1 MGGVSYHWYRFAKKS
16 PQGQS
21 FWKIKLIESGLETAR
36 SEKVLIESLDGVDW
50 SNPQDLK
57 DIIETKVTE
66 VATSEG
72 VEASD
77 LTAYFS
83 E

>member
-1 MGGVSYHWYRFAKKS
+1 MALTVSSIVENTSGFVANDKYNALS
-16 PQGQS
+16 PAL
-21 FWKIKLIESGLETAR
+21 KDAV
-36 SEKVLIESLDGVDW
+36 KVLIESLDGVDW

-57 DIIETKVTE
+57 DIIETKITE

>member
-1 MGGVSYHWYRFAKKS
+1 MALTVSS
-16 PQGQS
+16 
-21 FWKIKLIESGLETAR
+21 IVENTSGFVANDKYNALTPALKDAV
-36 SEKVLIESLDGVDW
+36 KVLIESLDGVDW

-57 DIIETKVTE
+57 DIIETKITE

>member
-1 MGGVSYHWYRFAKKS
+1 MALTVSS
-16 PQGQS
+16 
-21 FWKIKLIESGLETAR
+21 IVENTSGFVANDKYNALTPALKDAV
-36 SEKVLIESLDGVDW
+36 KVLIESLDGVDW

>member
-1 MGGVSYHWYRFAKKS
+1 MALTVSS
-16 PQGQS
+16 
-21 FWKIKLIESGLETAR
+21 IVENTSGYVANDKYNALAPALKDAV
-36 SEKVLIESLDGVDW
+36 KVLIESLDGVDW

-66 VATSEG
+66 VAASEG
-72 VEASD
+72 VEVAD
-77 LTAYFS
+77 LVAYFS

>member
-1 MGGVSYHWYRFAKKS
+1 MALTVSS
-16 PQGQS
+16 
-21 FWKIKLIESGLETAR
+21 IEENTSGFVANDKYNALAPALKDAV
-36 SEKVLIESLDGVDW
+36 KVLIESLDGVDW

>member
-1 MGGVSYHWYRFAKKS
+1 MALTVSSIVENTSGFVANDKYNALS
-16 PQGQS
+16 PAL
-21 FWKIKLIESGLETAR
+21 KDAV
-36 SEKVLIESLDGVDW
+36 KVLIESLDGVDW

>member
-1 MGGVSYHWYRFAKKS
+1 MALTVSS
-16 PQGQS
+16 
-21 FWKIKLIESGLETAR
+21 IVENTSGFIANDKYNALAPALKDAV
-36 SEKVLIESLDGVDW
+36 KVLIESLDGVDW

>member
-1 MGGVSYHWYRFAKKS
+1 MALTVSS
-16 PQGQS
+16 
-21 FWKIKLIESGLETAR
+21 IVENTSGFVANDKYNALAPALKDAV
-36 SEKVLIESLDGVDW
+36 KVLIESLDGVDW

-72 VEASD
+72 VEAYD